1 MGRTGGERGPS
12 RSWGPGTGPSPQASR
27 EPPGSEG
34 LPAGGRGNLGGWFPE
49 LGGSGVWLSS
59 NSWTAGAQQ
68 NSPSALAL
76 AREGAGDP
84 GLPQGPTLC
93 GQAFG
98 TSVPHSPQPTLSL
111 PSQPTSILPSSRLL
125 LPTSLP
131 APHSSDC
138 SLLPLPLPC
147 VLMARWQAAPRL
159 FPPKSGLQPG
169 EMLERLG
176 WGWGR

>member
-1 MGRTGGERGPS
+1 M
-12 RSWGPGTGPSPQASR
+12 WI
-27 EPPGSEG
+27 
-34 LPAGGRGNLGGWFPE
+34 
-49 LGGSGVWLSS
+49 SS

-84 GLPQGPTLC
+84 GLPLGPTLC
-93 GQAFG
+93 GQAFWDQCPPLPL
-98 TSVPHSPQPTLSL
+98 TCLVSPLPTHFH
-111 PSQPTSILPSSRLL
+111 PSQLPPPPYFSPCPPLFS
-125 LPTSLP
+125 T
-131 APHSSDC
+131 DC

-176 WGWGR
+176 WGVGAVRITHI